1 MAKKD
6 KKEPIIN
13 GDVQVKILKDWKHPF
28 GTMKKENTVLTVDSG
43 YAAELIAEGIAEIN
57 L

>member
-13 GDVQVKILKDWKHPF
+13 GDVQVKILKDW
-28 GTMKKENTVLTVDSG
+28 NTLS
-43 YAAELIAEGIAEIN
+43 EL
-57 L
+57 